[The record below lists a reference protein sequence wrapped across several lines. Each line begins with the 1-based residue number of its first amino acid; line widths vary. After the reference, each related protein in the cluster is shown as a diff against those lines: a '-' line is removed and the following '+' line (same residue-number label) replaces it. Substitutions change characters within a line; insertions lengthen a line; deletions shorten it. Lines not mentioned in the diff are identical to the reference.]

1 MDNRIESLNDIPSY
15 LLYNKKN
22 GISEKN
28 DRIYVPIIIKNADGE
43 DPAFNGMYAM
53 SQKNDLIDPS
63 KFLFKVSGETYEEVA
78 TKLTE
83 AFDKLPVRNRIEKG
97 KIWLNMKGAPKQTGF
112 DMCEHI
118 SPIESN

>member
-1 MDNRIESLNDIPSY
+1 MDKKYSSLNDIPPY
-15 LLYNKKN
+15 LFYNKNN

-28 DRIYVPIIIKNADGE
+28 DKMYVPIIIKNADGE
-43 DPAFNGMYAM
+43 DPLFNGMYAM
-53 SQKNDLIDPS
+53 LRKDNLIDPN

-97 KIWLNMKGAPKQTGF
+97 KTWLNMKGAPKQTGF
-112 DMCEHI
+112 DMCEN
-118 SPIESN
+118 EKR

>member
-1 MDNRIESLNDIPSY
+1 MNKKYSSLNDIPPY
-15 LLYNKKN
+15 LFYNKNN

-28 DRIYVPIIIKNADGE
+28 DKMYVPIIIKNADGE
-43 DPAFNGMYAM
+43 DPLFNGMYAM
-53 SQKNDLIDPS
+53 LRKDNLIDPN

-78 TKLTE
+78 TKLSE